1 MELFVTLHICDV
13 CPPLYTW
20 LIITDPC
27 NKVRPAPTL
36 LTYWPHE
43 AGAGQQQSPSIS
55 PEWSGLGR
63 DVKYSSNDLI
73 FCWPGY
79 IGGILVRYSCL
90 DRFVNATETA
100 KHYPLV
106 DRFNGLIRTQMI
118 RYFDWRLAPRC
129 YLSTWRSKLLHRS
142 DEYHTTP
149 STK

>member
-13 CPPLYTW
+13 FPPLCTW

-27 NKVRPAPTL
+27 NKVRPAPTSL
-36 LTYWPHE
+36 ASW
-43 AGAGQQQSPSIS
+43 GWSRGQQQSPSIS
-55 PEWSGLGR
+55 PEWAGLGR
-63 DVKYSSNDLI
+63 DVKYYSNDLI
-73 FCWPGY
+73 SCWPGY

-129 YLSTWRSKLLHRS
+129 YLGTWRSKLLHRS
-142 DEYHTTP
+142 DEYHTTL